1 VSHSHFQ
8 TVKPKSVPSRQEKG
22 NMLANRFPALI
33 SAEAAQHNE
42 NASNDYNS
50 QASQQ
55 NNLMHGS
62 SNQEKVQM
70 SRAYGQ
76 PSNQRMYPGSFEPRQ
91 NTIEPIETPVIT
103 DANLYIKNI
112 DYDISDETLYNVFSK
127 LGEITSHHIV
137 RDTMKRSRGF
147 GFM

>member
-1 VSHSHFQ
+1 
-8 TVKPKSVPSRQEKG
+8 
-22 NMLANRFPALI
+22 MIANRFPALI

-42 NASNDYNS
+42 YSSNEKNS
-50 QASQQ
+50 QLSQQ

-62 SNQEKVQM
+62 LNQEKVQIP

-91 NTIEPIETPVIT
+91 ITIDPIETPVIT